1 MPGFRDGTRA
11 VQGRMTPELIGR
23 VRELRRRAFP
33 PNASRTPEPSL
44 QRQVNDLRV
53 QVAQLEKLV
62 QGLQDA
68 VYRDACRHDE
78 RITELQERIEPGAI
92 ASALSEDAR
101 KRGL

>member
-1 MPGFRDGTRA
+1 MPGFRDGATA
-11 VQGRMTPELIGR
+11 MQGRSTPELITR
-23 VRELRRRAFP
+23 VRELRRRAFSP
-33 PNASRTPEPSL
+33 PSSRAPEPSL

-53 QVAQLEKLV
+53 QIAQLEQLV

-68 VYRDACRHDE
+68 VYRDVRRQDE
-78 RITELQERIEPGAI
+78 RITEIQERIAPGAI